1 MELGR
6 ESPKHQDRQ
15 HREAEEVWE
24 GLGSVRGAE
33 EQAQG
38 PQGRLE
44 ALES

>member
-6 ESPKHQDRQ
+6 ESPEHQDRQ
-15 HREAEEVWE
+15 HWEAEEVWE
-24 GLGSVRGAE
+24 GPGSVWGAE

-38 PQGRLE
+38 AQGRLE